1 MFAPGPYEAFQSSQV
16 DEGKTLLDWLN
27 NPWIVGIGGGTLSG
41 LLVTF
46 VSRKVLSRR
55 DRGEYM
61 QKLQSANREII
72 YALRLGI
79 PERSVPER
87 RVVESLISATA
98 RKYAVDRNDLHAP
111 AQIGE
116 ELTKEIMDSSF
127 ISAKTKQEYY
137 NQLDALIHV
146 SPEPSQGDA
155 DVTGAGQGP
164 RSDLAEYRSRMVTMM
179 SLMLGVTTALMTMVL
194 VLSDE
199 RDSSTTESITPLLPA
214 IVVLFT
220 TLMGAS
226 AMLLR
231 KQSRRFVSKKEEGK
245 GRTAKLPSSDAVTST
260 SRGEKKH
267 SEARR

>member
-1 MFAPGPYEAFQSSQV
+1 
-16 DEGKTLLDWLN
+16 
-27 NPWIVGIGGGTLSG
+27 
-41 LLVTF
+41 
-46 VSRKVLSRR
+46 
-55 DRGEYM
+55 
-61 QKLQSANREII
+61 
-72 YALRLGI
+72 
-79 PERSVPER
+79 
-87 RVVESLISATA
+87 
-98 RKYAVDRNDLHAP
+98 
-111 AQIGE
+111 
-116 ELTKEIMDSSF
+116 MDSSF

-179 SLMLGVTTALMTMVL
+179 SLVLGVTTALMTMVL
-194 VLSDE
+194 VLFDE